1 MPEGAPGSASEGVEQ
16 QADAPPT
23 PMKVRVVLAED
34 EAIVRLDL
42 KETLEEEGYTVV
54 GDTGRGDEML
64 QLVADT
70 DPDVVILD
78 IKMPG
83 MDGLEVA
90 RRIADSQDAAV
101 VILTAFS
108 QRDLIDQAIEAGAL
122 AYLVKP
128 FQRSELVPA
137 VEIARARHREMRALT
152 DQAQTLSDRL
162 EARKVIDRAKGVL
175 MDEASMN
182 EADAFRFIQQAA
194 MNERSSMVDV
204 ANQVIEGG
212 RRP

>member
-1 MPEGAPGSASEGVEQ
+1 
-16 QADAPPT
+16 
-23 PMKVRVVLAED
+23 
-34 EAIVRLDL
+34 
-42 KETLEEEGYTVV
+42 
-54 GDTGRGDEML
+54 ML

-108 QRDLIDQAIEAGAL
+108 QRGLIDQAIEAGAL

-182 EADAFRFIQQAA
+182 EADAFRFIQQAS

>member
-1 MPEGAPGSASEGVEQ
+1 MVEE
-16 QADAPPT
+16 
-23 PMKVRVVLAED
+23 VRVALAED
-34 EAIVRLDL
+34 EAIIRLDL
-42 KETLEEEGYTVV
+42 RETLEEEGYTVV

-64 QLVADT
+64 ELVAAT

-83 MDGLEVA
+83 MDGIEVA
-90 RRIADSQDAAV
+90 RRIARSHDAAV

-108 QRDLIDQAIEAGAL
+108 QRDLIGQAIEAGAL

-152 DQAQTLSDRL
+152 DQAQTLADRL
-162 EARKVIDRAKGVL
+162 EARKTIDRARGVL
-175 MDEASMN
+175 MDEAGLT
-182 EADAFRFIQQAA
+182 EADAFRFIQQVA
-194 MNERSSMVDV
+194 MNERASMVDV
-204 ANQVIEGG
+204 ACQVLDGG
-212 RRP
+212 RRPAS

>member
-1 MPEGAPGSASEGVEQ
+1 MVE
-16 QADAPPT
+16 APPPSST
-23 PMKVRVVLAED
+23 PEVPRVRVVIAED
-34 EAIVRLDL
+34 EAIIRLDL
-42 KETLEEEGYTVV
+42 KETLADEGYEVV
-54 GDTGRGDEML
+54 GDTGRGDHAVE
-64 QLVADT
+64 LVAEL

-83 MDGLEVA
+83 LDGIEA
-90 RRIADSQDAAV
+90 ASRIAEAHDAAV

-108 QRDLIDQAIEAGAL
+108 QRDLIDRAVEAGAL

-137 VEIARARHREMRALT
+137 VEVARARHRERRALT
-152 DQAQTLSDRL
+152 DQAQTLSERL

-182 EADAFRFIQQAA
+182 EADAFRFIQQAS
-194 MNERSSMVDV
+194 MNERPSMVDV

>member
-1 MPEGAPGSASEGVEQ
+1 MVDE
-16 QADAPPT
+16 
-23 PMKVRVVLAED
+23 VRVALAED
-34 EAIVRLDL
+34 EAIIRLDL
-42 KETLEEEGYTVV
+42 RETLEEEGYTVV

-90 RRIADSQDAAV
+90 RRIADSHDAAV

-204 ANQVIEGG
+204 ANQVIGGG

>member
-1 MPEGAPGSASEGVEQ
+1 MVDE
-16 QADAPPT
+16 
-23 PMKVRVVLAED
+23 VRVALAED
-34 EAIVRLDL
+34 EAIIRLDL
-42 KETLEEEGYTVV
+42 RETLEEEGYTVV

-64 QLVADT
+64 ELVAAT

-83 MDGLEVA
+83 MDGIEVA
-90 RRIADSQDAAV
+90 RRIARSHDAAV

-152 DQAQTLSDRL
+152 DQAQTLADRL
-162 EARKVIDRAKGVL
+162 EARKTIDRARGVL
-175 MDEASMN
+175 MDEAGLT
-182 EADAFRFIQQAA
+182 EADAFRFIQQVA
-194 MNERSSMVDV
+194 MNERASMVDV
-204 ANQVIEGG
+204 ACQVLDGG
-212 RRP
+212 RRPAS

>member
-1 MPEGAPGSASEGVEQ
+1 VVDE
-16 QADAPPT
+16 
-23 PMKVRVVLAED
+23 VRVALAED
-34 EAIVRLDL
+34 EAIIRLDL
-42 KETLEEEGYTVV
+42 RETLEEEGYTVV

-64 QLVADT
+64 ELVAAT

-83 MDGLEVA
+83 MDGIEVA
-90 RRIADSQDAAV
+90 RRIARSHDAAV

-152 DQAQTLSDRL
+152 DQAQTLADRL
-162 EARKVIDRAKGVL
+162 EARKTIDRARGVL
-175 MDEASMN
+175 MDEAGLT
-182 EADAFRFIQQAA
+182 EADAFRFIQQVA
-194 MNERSSMVDV
+194 MNERASMVDV
-204 ANQVIEGG
+204 ACQVLDGG
-212 RRP
+212 RRPAS